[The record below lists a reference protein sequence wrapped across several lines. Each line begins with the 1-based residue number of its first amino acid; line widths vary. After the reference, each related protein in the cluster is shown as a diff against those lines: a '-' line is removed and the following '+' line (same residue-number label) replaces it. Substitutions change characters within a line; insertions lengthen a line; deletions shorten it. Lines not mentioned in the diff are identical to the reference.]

1 MAPSCSSSPLFHPF
15 GGPGKSRISSA
26 PSHLSEMMI
35 PWDVEGLDPG
45 VTLGMGQCHVVVV
58 HSRNSLEYWLQGK
71 FLTCFTTSPCS
82 WISWMDLSSSRRVRI
97 PNWPHFPGGF
107 VSANISKVIPGYSMD
122 FPPFSKSA
130 WDLQVEFG
138 AFLKFLGCLVGKRWE
153 KLLPEGFGAGKSWI
167 FLGLLPCP
175 GLSRIPPSLIFPP
188 QNFSLISPSWAQSRN
203 SSTSQLIPAP
213 RHGALLGMMSSRAP
227 GTAPEWEGAAPSM
240 AFPQLLLLAAFQV
253 NSGGFGI

>member
-1 MAPSCSSSPLFHPF
+1 MPCGGGAFQEFFGILAAGKVSYLLHYIPLLLDILDGSELLQKGQNSKLAPFSRWFCVCQHLQGHSWLFHGF
-15 GGPGKSRISSA
+15 STLFQVSLGFAGGVWG
-26 PSHLSEMMI
+26 I
-35 PWDVEGLDPG
+35 PE
-45 VTLGMGQCHVVVV
+45 
-58 HSRNSLEYWLQGK
+58 
-71 FLTCFTTSPCS
+71 
-82 WISWMDLSSSRRVRI
+82 I
-97 PNWPHFPGGF
+97 P
-107 VSANISKVIPGYSMD
+107 
-122 FPPFSKSA
+122 
-130 WDLQVEFG
+130 
-138 AFLKFLGCLVGKRWE
+138 GCLVGKRRE

-213 RHGALLGMMSSRAP
+213 RHRALLGTMSSRAP
-227 GTAPEWEGAAPSM
+227 GTAPEWEGAAPSV